1 MLPLIQTEPWR
12 MTVIGVELDKT
23 VEQAAHVALTAL
35 CESCLNDTAAML
47 IALFLIRGQE
57 EPMWR

>member
-1 MLPLIQTEPWR
+1 

-35 CESCLNDTAAML
+35 CESCLNDTTAML